1 MRLFGLIMRK
11 DAREAVL
18 ILLYG
23 DLFVDKRDSAETDK
37 FLAEKKLSDSEK
49 LFAKNLYG
57 TINEN
62 KDYLLSIIG
71 EIAQGFNLNRIFPTD
86 KCALLIGM
94 CEMTYFPD
102 VPKIVAID
110 EAVNLSMKY
119 STEKSSDF
127 VNGILAEYKK
137 RLESAA
143 E

>member
-23 DLFVDKRDSAETDK
+23 DLFDAERDNTEIGL
-37 FLAEKKLSDSEK
+37 FFREKKLNDSDK
-49 LFAKNLYG
+49 LFADNLYRSVKEHEEFLLN
-57 TINEN
+57 TIS
-62 KDYLLSIIG
+62 D
-71 EIAQGFNLNRIFPTD
+71 IAKGFNLNRIFPID

-94 CEMTYFPD
+94 CELTYFPD

-110 EAVNLSMKY
+110 EAVNLSKKY

-137 RLESAA
+137 RMENS
-143 E
+143 EQ